1 MVLKIP
7 PVSPRRIR
15 PSTPTVVLTDE
26 AYDAL
31 FKLSCVH
38 NVSMRQ
44 LASAMIIQAAEDG
57 VEIIEKGDE
66 KNGEDTENRS

>member
-1 MVLKIP
+1 MFIKLP
-7 PVSPRRIR
+7 PVTQKRFR

-31 FKLSCVH
+31 YKMSCDH

-44 LASAMIIQAAEDG
+44 LASAVIVQAAEEG
-57 VEIIEKGDE
+57 IKIEKGAEKDE
-66 KNGEDTENRS
+66 